1 MTHSMAAVAGAQARY
16 VRCIDSDDLESWP
29 DFFTDPCFYQI
40 TTADNY
46 RRGLPAG
53 LIWADSR
60 GMLKDR
66 VSALREANIY
76 ERHSYRHMLGQPTV
90 LAEADGLDGL
100 EADSETP
107 FLVLRITGDG
117 PTDVFASGL
126 YVDRYVIDGG
136 TALLRRR
143 IVVCDSSRTD
153 TLLAL
158 PL

>member
-1 MTHSMAAVAGAQARY
+1 MDSSVLIGLAQARY
-16 VRCIDSDDLESWP
+16 VRCIDDGPLEVWP
-29 DFFTDPCFYQI
+29 DFFTDDCRYRV

-53 LIWADSR
+53 LIWADTK

-76 ERHSYRHMLGQPTV
+76 EPHSYRHMLGQPAI
-90 LAEADGLDGL
+90 LAESGH
-100 EADSETP
+100 EVDSETA
-107 FLVLRITGDG
+107 FLVLRITGNG
-117 PTDVFASGL
+117 PTDVFASGR
-126 YVDRYVIDGG
+126 YVDRYLIEDGK
-136 TALLRRR
+136 ALLSER
-143 IVVCDSSRTD
+143 IVVCDSSEID